1 MVREKLQEGINGNLR
16 VVKRDG
22 NLQEFDSVK
31 IVEAISKAFDACC
44 PYENRQH
51 IENMVL
57 DMHFWDGITIEE
69 IQDIVV
75 ETLKDYGYDEV
86 AESYSSYRKEQ
97 SHYRELIAK
106 INYQDKYVTI

>member
-1 MVREKLQEGINGNLR
+1 MQ

-22 NLQEFDSVK
+22 SLQEFDSIK

-44 PYENRQH
+44 PTENRQH
-51 IENMVL
+51 IESMVL

-97 SHYRELIAK
+97 SHYRELIARLIIK
-106 INYQDKYVTI
+106 INM